1 LVASDTNLV
10 YNVDNVNN
18 KDKTHI
24 ANFKRS
30 DYMEYRNHNGDK
42 AEVKE
47 QVSFRIAA
55 EVKDLMER
63 IASGEHRT
71 IANLTEKLVLER
83 LRELDYLDENFQP
96 IKKE

>member
-1 LVASDTNLV
+1 
-10 YNVDNVNN
+10 
-18 KDKTHI
+18 
-24 ANFKRS
+24 
-30 DYMEYRNHNGDK
+30 MEYRNHNGDK